1 MYKFCTHCG
10 AKMPAENTFCTHC
23 GTKFAQITPPPQ
35 PTQIPQP
42 SQQNT
47 ISQKPNYNI
56 QNQQPSTNNTQPQQI
71 NNVNTNNLQMASQ
84 EFTLGQQYM
93 DINNPQHNYI
103 KAINH
108 FQKSSL
114 LGNQNAKFYM
124 AMAYLYQAMDILKQS
139 APLQNNPS
147 FSTNNFSSQALLFPQ
162 NPNNHGNQQ
171 FAFSPNNQANQNN
184 DNNSTLKNVGKY
196 AAAAAVGAVASSMLH
211 SASTASAAPHN
222 TDTSPLSDLNAPIDP
237 TDTINQTVDSANDYI
252 QTPEEFVTN
261 VVDPLST
268 ASEQITPANT
278 SDDGTNHISNLDNNS
293 ELTATEQIEPSADA
307 DISSDSGEEGSSI
320 SDSVG
325 SLFDDLFGE

>member
-10 AKMPAENTFCTHC
+10 AKMPNENAFCTNC
-23 GTKFAQITPPPQ
+23 GAKFS
-35 PTQIPQP
+35 QIPTP
-42 SQQNT
+42 QQNIAPT
-47 ISQKPNYNI
+47 NINYNTSNSNTMPPYMH
-56 QNQQPSTNNTQPQQI
+56 NQQTQQI
-71 NNVNTNNLQMASQ
+71 NNMPNPNNMQMASQ
-84 EFTLGQQYM
+84 EFAIGQQYM

-139 APLQNNPS
+139 APLQNNPLPS
-147 FSTNNFSSQALLFPQ
+147 VNNFSPQAPFFPQ

-171 FAFSPNNQANQNN
+171 FASNPNNQTNQNN
-184 DNNSTLKNVGKY
+184 DHSTLKNVGKY

-222 TDTSPLSDLNAPIDP
+222 TDTSPLPDLNAPIDP

-293 ELTATEQIEPSADA
+293 ELTATEQIEPSADT
-307 DISSDSGEEGSSI
+307 DISSDSGEEDSSI

>member
-10 AKMPAENTFCTHC
+10 AKMPNENAFCTNC
-23 GTKFAQITPPPQ
+23 GAKFS
-35 PTQIPQP
+35 QIPTP
-42 SQQNT
+42 QQNMAPT
-47 ISQKPNYNI
+47 NINYNTSNSNTMPPYMH
-56 QNQQPSTNNTQPQQI
+56 NQQTQQI
-71 NNVNTNNLQMASQ
+71 NNMPNPNNMQMASQ
-84 EFTLGQQYM
+84 EFAIGQQYM

-147 FSTNNFSSQALLFPQ
+147 FSTNNFSSQASLFPQ
-162 NPNNHGNQQ
+162 NPNNHG
-171 FAFSPNNQANQNN
+171 NQNN

-196 AAAAAVGAVASSMLH
+196 AAAAAVGAMASSMLH
-211 SASTASAAPHN
+211 SASTASAAPH
-222 TDTSPLSDLNAPIDP
+222 TDTNINTPDPANTISPTIDSSD
-237 TDTINQTVDSANDYI
+237 DYI

-268 ASEQITPANT
+268 ASEQITPADI
-278 SDDGTNHISNLDNNS
+278 SDDGTNHVDNLDNNS
-293 ELTATEQIEPSADA
+293 DSTAAQEIEPSTDE
-307 DISSDSGEEGSSI
+307 DISSDNSGDDSSI
-320 SDSVG
+320 SDTFSN
-325 SLFDDLFGE
+325 LFDDLW

>member
-10 AKMPAENTFCTHC
+10 AKMPNENAFCTNC
-23 GTKFAQITPPPQ
+23 GAKFS
-35 PTQIPQP
+35 QIPTP
-42 SQQNT
+42 QQNMAPT
-47 ISQKPNYNI
+47 NINYNTSNSNTMPPYMH
-56 QNQQPSTNNTQPQQI
+56 NQQTQQI
-71 NNVNTNNLQMASQ
+71 NNMPNPNNMQMASQ
-84 EFTLGQQYM
+84 EFAIGQQYM

-147 FSTNNFSSQALLFPQ
+147 PSVNNFSPQAPFFPQ

-171 FAFSPNNQANQNN
+171 FASNPNNQTNQNN
-184 DNNSTLKNVGKY
+184 DNSTLKNVGKY

-211 SASTASAAPHN
+211 SASTAS
-222 TDTSPLSDLNAPIDP
+222 
-237 TDTINQTVDSANDYI
+237 
-252 QTPEEFVTN
+252 
-261 VVDPLST
+261 
-268 ASEQITPANT
+268 EQITPVNT

-293 ELTATEQIEPSADA
+293 ELTATEQIEPSADT
-307 DISSDSGEEGSSI
+307 DISSDSGEEDSSI
-320 SDSVG
+320 SDSVD